1 MVNKCVVFDSRFHV
15 SHHKSR
21 NGPLWPIY
29 RCQFD
34 CFVYTNPTHPWWSP
48 APELMQI
55 STGHSF
61 IARQAPLLTILPFRN
76 QWHHLAARVTTAP
89 EPPIWYSKDIRV
101 FGAPVYR
108 NLFAAKLQRF
118 GPWPMMNESFARAI
132 GKSCYARLCTN
143 DTRRAKYLIANAC
156 ASAKVAIYRTARA
169 QTACAMNR

>member
-61 IARQAPLLTILPFRN
+61 IARQAPLLTSIPESMTPFGCARDDRARTTDMILKRHPSFWGTSLSQFICRKIATF
-76 QWHHLAARVTTAP
+76 WTVADD
-89 EPPIWYSKDIRV
+89 EWIICES
-101 FGAPVYR
+101 YR
-108 NLFAAKLQRF
+108 QI
-118 GPWPMMNESFARAI
+118 M
-132 GKSCYARLCTN
+132 LCTPLYE
-143 DTRRAKYLIANAC
+143 RHAAC
-156 ASAKVAIYRTARA
+156 KVLN
-169 QTACAMNR
+169 C